1 MRRGLAV
8 YTQIFEV
15 VGHLWDC
22 LKKWKYR
29 GTVEKS
35 GFYNFSLLSM
45 FLKSEKTLIY
55 NRTFIMKFVLF
66 LYFSSC
72 DFFLT
77 VGFSCSA

>member
-1 MRRGLAV
+1 MLV
-8 YTQIFEV
+8 YAQIFEV

-29 GTVEKS
+29 GTGEKS

-55 NRTFIMKFVLF
+55 NEVCIVFVF
-66 LYFSSC
+66 
-72 DFFLT
+72 
-77 VGFSCSA
+77 

>member
-22 LKKWKYR
+22 LKKRWKYR

-35 GFYNFSLLSM
+35 GFYNFSLLSINVS
-45 FLKSEKTLIY
+45 KK
-55 NRTFIMKFVLF
+55 
-66 LYFSSC
+66 
-72 DFFLT
+72 
-77 VGFSCSA
+77 